1 MFPVLLAEEDCSI
14 KKNGE
19 SSENLAQIVHR
30 KGLFQDEKKKSVY
43 LEDRAQL
50 AYLITVQIRI
60 RKYYQPLITL
70 RAAVRGTQRLFPP
83 KYIENTFQAIQGN
96 FRSLEMHSKQ
106 RYKIYICS
114 VILGELES
122 FQNYKGFRISPII
135 LDLI

>member
-14 KKNGE
+14 KKKTVKVVKIWPRSCTE
-19 SSENLAQIVHR
+19 KASFR
-30 KGLFQDEKKKSVY
+30 MRKKKSVY

-50 AYLITVQIRI
+50 AYPITVQIRI
-60 RKYYQPLITL
+60 RKYYQLIITL

-106 RYKIYICS
+106 RIRFISVRSSQGNLSLFKITRAS
-114 VILGELES
+114 V
-122 FQNYKGFRISPII
+122 FPR
-135 LDLI
+135 

>member
-50 AYLITVQIRI
+50 AYPITVQIRI
-60 RKYYQPLITL
+60 RKYYQLIITL

-83 KYIENTFQAIQGN
+83 KYIENTFQAIQGI

-106 RYKIYICS
+106 RIRFISVRSSQGNLSLFKITRAS
-114 VILGELES
+114 V
-122 FQNYKGFRISPII
+122 FPR
-135 LDLI
+135 

>member
-30 KGLFQDEKKKSVY
+30 KGLFQDEKKKSFY

-50 AYLITVQIRI
+50 AYPITVQIRI
-60 RKYYQPLITL
+60 RKYYQLIITL

-106 RYKIYICS
+106 RIRFISVRSSQGNLSLFKITRAS
-114 VILGELES
+114 E
-122 FQNYKGFRISPII
+122 FPR
-135 LDLI
+135 

>member
-14 KKNGE
+14 KKTVKVVKIWPRSCTE
-19 SSENLAQIVHR
+19 KASFR
-30 KGLFQDEKKKSVY
+30 MRKKKSVY

-50 AYLITVQIRI
+50 AYPITVQIRI
-60 RKYYQPLITL
+60 RKYYQLIITL

-106 RYKIYICS
+106 RIRFISVRSSQGNLSLFKITRAS
-114 VILGELES
+114 E
-122 FQNYKGFRISPII
+122 FPR
-135 LDLI
+135 

>member
-30 KGLFQDEKKKSVY
+30 KGLFQDEKKKKSVY

-50 AYLITVQIRI
+50 AYPITVQIRI
-60 RKYYQPLITL
+60 RKYYQLIITL

-106 RYKIYICS
+106 RIRFISVRSSQGNLSLFKITRAS
-114 VILGELES
+114 E
-122 FQNYKGFRISPII
+122 FPR
-135 LDLI
+135 